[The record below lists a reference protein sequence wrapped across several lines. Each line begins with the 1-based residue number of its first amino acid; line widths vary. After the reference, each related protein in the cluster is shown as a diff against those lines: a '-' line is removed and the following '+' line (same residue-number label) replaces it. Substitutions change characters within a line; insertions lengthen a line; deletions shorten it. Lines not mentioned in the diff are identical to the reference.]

1 MVSNRTAR
9 VGGGDRGDETRQ
21 RLIKAAIDVF
31 GRLGYEGASTR
42 ALAEAAGANLA
53 AIPYH
58 FGGKEGLYL
67 ATAAYIAE
75 RIAERVGPVAER
87 VAGELTGES
96 RGESGS
102 ADRDVCLRLLQ
113 ELLDRFAELVVL
125 EEEAGHWARLV
136 VREQMHP
143 TSAFE
148 ILYDGIMKRVLRLLA
163 TLIGRLTGV
172 APDDEVTRLRAL
184 TLLGQVLM
192 FRTAHAAALRQMGW
206 DKIGSRELA
215 AIQAVVR
222 ENVAAIAGVHAGDC
236 DEAAGAEVRR

>member
-1 MVSNRTAR
+1 MISSRRAR
-9 VGGGDRGDETRQ
+9 VSGGDRGDETRQ

-31 GRLGYEGASTR
+31 GRFGYEGASTR

-67 ATAAYIAE
+67 ATASYIAE

-87 VAGELTGES
+87 VAGELTGE
-96 RGESGS
+96 ESGP
-102 ADRDVCLRLLQ
+102 ADRDACLRLLQ

-125 EEEAGHWARLV
+125 EEEAGQWARLV

-143 TSAFE
+143 TRAFE
-148 ILYDGIMKRVLRLLA
+148 ILYDGIMKKVLRLLA

-172 APDDEVTRLRAL
+172 APDNEVTRLRAL

-206 DKIGSRELA
+206 DKIGPRELA

-222 ENVAAIAGVHAGDC
+222 ENVVAIAGASAGDG
-236 DEAAGAEVRR
+236 DKAGAAEVRR